1 MNADCENSPYDLL
14 SEFGLTVQQ
23 QAPID
28 VYFRKWRVGEYFA
41 DLLVE
46 DKIIVELKAT
56 KILAEEHEYQLINYL
71 KATKIELGLLL
82 NFGKTPEFTRK
93 IFSNISRIETRMTRI
108 VRTNAD
114 NRIQHHKIFSK
125 TNPRKSASSAFPF
138 T

>member
-93 IFSNISRIETRMTRI
+93 IFSNI
-108 VRTNAD
+108 
-114 NRIQHHKIFSK
+114 
-125 TNPRKSASSAFPF
+125 
-138 T
+138 